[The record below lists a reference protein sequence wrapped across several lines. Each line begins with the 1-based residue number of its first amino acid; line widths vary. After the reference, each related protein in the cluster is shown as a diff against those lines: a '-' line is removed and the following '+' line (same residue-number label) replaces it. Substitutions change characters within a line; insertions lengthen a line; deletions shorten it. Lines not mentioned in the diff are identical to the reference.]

1 VSGPA
6 FDELLRRLASG
17 NVRFVLIGGFAVN
30 AWGVIRGTKDVD
42 IVADPDPANFARLAE
57 GAAAAGGRVQ
67 TRDAF
72 VSSAA
77 GIAALLAD
85 GARVQIETDLGPLD
99 VVQGLAGVPSYEA
112 LRSRAADVEI
122 AGVAISVCSLEDL
135 RSMKRAA
142 GRTRDL
148 ADLEDL
154 ETAHGAD

>member
-1 VSGPA
+1 M
-6 FDELLRRLASG
+6 
-17 NVRFVLIGGFAVN
+17 N

-42 IVADPDPANFARLAE
+42 VVADPDAANFARLAE
-57 GAAAAGGRVQ
+57 MVAAAGGQVQ

-99 VVQGLAGVPSYEA
+99 VVQGLAGVPSYED
-112 LRSRAADVEI
+112 LRSRATDVEI

-154 ETAHGAD
+154 ETAHGTD

>member
-1 VSGPA
+1 M
-6 FDELLRRLASG
+6 
-17 NVRFVLIGGFAVN
+17 N

-42 IVADPDPANFARLAE
+42 VVADPDAANFARLAE
-57 GAAAAGGRVQ
+57 MVAAAGGQVQ

-99 VVQGLAGVPSYEA
+99 VVQGLAGVPSYED
-112 LRSRAADVEI
+112 LRSRATDVEI

-135 RSMKRAA
+135 RLMKRAA

>member
-1 VSGPA
+1 MSGPA
-6 FDELLRRLASG
+6 FDELLRRLVSD

-30 AWGVIRGTKDVD
+30 AWGVVRGTKDLDV
-42 IVADPDPANFARLAE
+42 VADPDAANFTRLAE
-57 GAAAAGGRVQ
+57 VAVAAGGHVQ

-77 GIAALLAD
+77 AIAALLAD

-99 VVQGLAGVPSYEA
+99 VVQGLAGVPPYEG
-112 LRSRAADVEI
+112 LRSRATDVEI

-142 GRTRDL
+142 GRTRDF

-154 ETAHGAD
+154 ETAHGTD